1 MASRDDCPV
10 TPAVRCL
17 RERRIPFRP
26 AHYPYEEHGGTAHAA
41 RCLGAD
47 EHAVIKT
54 LIFRSDPKHAF
65 VVLMHGDREV
75 SAKSLAR
82 QLGVKQVAPAD
93 PAAAQRLT
101 GYTVG
106 GISPF
111 GQRSQLPIYVEAT
124 ILDLPAIWINGGK
137 RGFLLEL
144 DPRVLREA
152 LGAVPVTVAVG
163 VEEK

>member
-1 MASRDDCPV
+1 MAAKDDVPV
-10 TPAVRCL
+10 TPAVRFL

-41 RCLGAD
+41 RSLGAD
-47 EHAVIKT
+47 EHAVVKT
-54 LIFRSDPKHAF
+54 LIFQSDPKHAF

-75 SAKSLAR
+75 STRQLAR
-82 QLGVKQVAPAD
+82 HLGVKQVAPAD

-101 GYTVG
+101 GYMVG

-111 GQRSQLPIYVEAT
+111 GQRSRLPVYVEAA
-124 ILDLPAIWINGGK
+124 ILDLPTIWINGGK
-137 RGFLLEL
+137 RGFLVEL

-152 LGAVPVTVAVG
+152 LGAEPVTVAIG
-163 VEEK
+163 ADGT